1 MLDDNALDFS
11 AITETKHDRFLRLAP
26 KRVEN
31 ALHAL
36 DIVAR
41 LAVPQNEW
49 TQDEASRM
57 VEALRQRVDEIERA
71 MLKKE
76 EERKPFSFG

>member
-1 MLDDNALDFS
+1 MDDAQGGNSTAKES
-11 AITETKHDRFLRLAP
+11 KRERFLRLAP

-36 DIVAR
+36 DIVAH

-49 TQDEASRM
+49 TAEEAARL
-57 VEALRQRVDEIERA
+57 VEALRARVDEIERL
-71 MLKKE
+71 MMKKE

>member
-1 MLDDNALDFS
+1 MLDDTQAV
-11 AITETKHDRFLRLAP
+11 TETKHERFLRLAP

-36 DIVAR
+36 DIIAK

-49 TQDEASRM
+49 TEEEASRL

-76 EERKPFSFG
+76 EERKPFSFE